1 MKKHLI
7 QFVCQSNKYPRPEL
21 ARELLPWTYGTTG
34 LGSLHHR
41 FSIRHEAGA
50 SFQKCKQNFEFQFS
64 SFSSKNKTDLRSFQQ
79 CLMQI
84 NLQSTFLK

>member
-7 QFVCQSNKYPRPEL
+7 QFVCQSNKHPRPEL

-50 SFQKCKQNFEFQFS
+50 SFQKCKQNFEFHHRKIKRIYKVFDNALC
-64 SFSSKNKTDLRSFQQ
+64 K
-79 CLMQI
+79 
-84 NLQSTFLK
+84 STFSQHF

>member
-7 QFVCQSNKYPRPEL
+7 QFVCQSNKHPRPEL

-50 SFQKCKQNFEFQFS
+50 SFQKCKQNFEFHHFHRKIKRIYGV
-64 SFSSKNKTDLRSFQQ
+64 FNNALCK
-79 CLMQI
+79 
-84 NLQSTFLK
+84 STFSQHF